1 MKTDMRRLPS
11 PREYELLDFDGKRA
25 VVELAQTI
33 LFQYLATERHND
45 V

>member
-1 MKTDMRRLPS
+1 MKTDIRRLPS
-11 PREYELLDFDGKRA
+11 PREYELLDFEGKRL

-33 LFQYLATERHND
+33 LFTYLATERTDD

>member
-1 MKTDMRRLPS
+1 MKMDIRRLPS
-11 PREYELLDFDGKRA
+11 PREYELLDFDGKRQ

-33 LFQYLATERHND
+33 LFVYLATERPKD